1 MGRKARKSAE
11 KRQGKKQAEEEA
23 LILEEAKKISADIG
37 LQVDFESDCE
47 HCIIE
52 ISKIIVE
59 CGRNKGLQVDFESDC
74 EHCIIEISKIIV
86 ECGRNKGLIFHKL
99 YRIGFHNCGGELKG
113 RAVYKD
119 KVYEVDEHRNI
130 VELIERK
137 DKAFSV
143 AQYY

>member
-52 ISKIIVE
+52 LSKIIVE
-59 CGRNKGLQVDFESDC
+59 V
-74 EHCIIEISKIIV
+74 
-86 ECGRNKGLIFHKL
+86 GRNKGLIFHKL
-99 YRIGFHNCGGELKG
+99 YGIGHSFHNCGGELKG

>member
-1 MGRKARKSAE
+1 MGRKARKARKSAE

-47 HCIIE
+47 HCIIGL
-52 ISKIIVE
+52 SKLIVE
-59 CGRNKGLQVDFESDC
+59 V
-74 EHCIIEISKIIV
+74 
-86 ECGRNKGLIFHKL
+86 GRNKGLIFHKI
-99 YRIGFHNCGGELKG
+99 YRLGERVFHNCGGELKG
-113 RAVYKD
+113 RAVYED
-119 KVYEVDEHRNI
+119 KVYEVDENGFV

-137 DKAFSV
+137 EKAYSV